1 MDRSVGY
8 QLGVRGWLGGEGEE
22 GERRGRGAGGLE
34 CWVLSWEWGDGLA
47 GVDQAMPGVAY

>member
-1 MDRSVGY
+1 VDRSVGY

-34 CWVLSWEWGDGLA
+34 CWVLSWEWGDGWGGWTRLC
-47 GVDQAMPGVAY
+47 QE